1 MSGRIALIGFVNT
14 EEILADKIKQ
24 QTPSVQVDGYEVLPN
39 EAFGRTVDNRYRLYG
54 VNDEGEFGFHHL
66 DELQR
71 LRDVGYAAINLG
83 PIPAAMIVE
92 DKLVEVGN
100 DYVGPR
106 RAELTYEL
114 DKSLITEI
122 FPEGTGILPPTC
134 ILETASPDKISETID
149 GLGGDVV
156 LKFVG
161 EYPQYYQDS
170 ETRRVRMIGE
180 FTDSDELQLFVT
192 NSIDASG
199 KVVIQK
205 RIHGQQFSY
214 TAVVDGNEGLFRLGE
229 NICYKHRNDGE
240 TGPLC
245 DGTGALAIN
254 NTLPDLL
261 SPEEIEHIELKMVR
275 PYVAYLGENLGRN
288 PKTFLNLDLIKSED
302 GKIYLLEVNNREP
315 GGHTMA
321 NLLSGLDTPL
331 IDVLQG
337 SQEGRLR
344 EVDARFKKGASV
356 VVSAYPENF
365 PMPFEDEEN
374 RPRIEIPKLKSE
386 DRVRMY
392 TGWVDVEEDNGDLV
406 VVRPRLSPTMLFV
419 NHSPTVE
426 EAANNVYERIRQVV
440 PKGFDY
446 RKDIGCKG

>member
-1 MSGRIALIGFVNT
+1 MNERIALIGFVNT
-14 EEILADKIKQ
+14 EEILADTIKQ

-39 EAFGRTVDNRYRLYG
+39 EAFGRIVDNRYRLYG
-54 VNDEGEFGFHHL
+54 VNDKGEFGFHHL

-71 LRDVGYAAINLG
+71 LRNVGYAAINLG

-92 DKLVEVGN
+92 DKLFEIGN

-122 FPEGTGILPPTC
+122 FPERTGVLPPTC
-134 ILETASPDKISETID
+134 ILENESPDKISETID
-149 GLGGDVV
+149 RLGGEVV
-156 LKFVG
+156 FKFVG

-180 FTDSDELQLFVT
+180 FTSSDELLQFVT

-199 KVVIQK
+199 KAVLQK

-229 NICYKHRNDGE
+229 NICYKHRNDEE
-240 TGPLC
+240 TGPFC
-245 DGTGALAIN
+245 DGTGALAIS
-254 NTLPDLL
+254 NTLPGLL
-261 SPEEIEHIELKMVR
+261 STEEIEHIELQMVR
-275 PYVAYLGENLGRN
+275 PYVAYLEENLGRN

-337 SQEGRLR
+337 AQEGRLR
-344 EVDARFKKGASV
+344 EIEARFKEGASV

-365 PMPFEDEEN
+365 PMPFDDERN
-374 RPRIEIPKLKSE
+374 RPRIEIPKLQPK
-386 DRVRMY
+386 DKVRMY

-419 NHSPTVE
+419 DHSPTVE

-446 RKDIGCKG
+446 RKDIGRKV